1 MNPALNW
8 ITSARSNNN
17 NNNKKI
23 YTTEMKSETAKK
35 KIDFTFASD
44 KFSII
49 EAVFRT

>member
-8 ITSARSNNN
+8 ITFARSNNN
-17 NNNKKI
+17 NNKKT
-23 YTTEMKSETAKK
+23 YTTEIKSETAKK